1 MPAKGRLR
9 ADHALHG
16 DVGTSARRAATR
28 AMHVPAKSTD
38 PRRTQHMTVRAHPA
52 IVALF
57 ALALVS
63 PATAQSLRGSP
74 ASMRLQNRVA
84 KEHDYTFLRT
94 AADVRRFIDLGLL
107 VRFRGNRDYEIAR
120 VSHPYGRPALLTFVE
135 RLANQYRSACREQ
148 LVVTS
153 LTRPRAGQP
162 RNAHRLSVHPT
173 GMAVDLRAS
182 RKTSCRRWLDRVLLS
197 LEKQGVLEATEERSP
212 PHYHVALFS
221 KPYLRYVERV
231 TTRSGA
237 RFAANNAGAERESA
251 RLASGPASEDDTE
264 SAADD
269 VVEYLVHRGD
279 TLWSIARRHD
289 TSVEALKQLNHL
301 NSSRIRAGDV
311 IAVPSQ
317 NQ

>member
-1 MPAKGRLR
+1 MIIQ
-9 ADHALHG
+9 
-16 DVGTSARRAATR
+16 T
-28 AMHVPAKSTD
+28 
-38 PRRTQHMTVRAHPA
+38 HPA
-52 IVALF
+52 IAALF
-57 ALALVS
+57 ALVLVS

-107 VRFRGNRDYEIAR
+107 VRFRGSRDYEIAR

-135 RLANQYRSACREQ
+135 RLATQYRLACDEQ

-153 LTRPRAGQP
+153 LTRPRARQP

-197 LEKQGVLEATEERSP
+197 LEKQGVLEATVERSP

-221 KPYLRYVERV
+221 KPYLRYVERLA
-231 TTRSGA
+231 TTSRA
-237 RFAANNAGAERESA
+237 RFAANEAGAEPEPA
-251 RLASGPASEDDTE
+251 RLASGPASEDAE
-264 SAADD
+264 SAEDFA
-269 VVEYLVHRGD
+269 EYLVHRGD
-279 TLWSIARRHD
+279 TLWSIARRHGI
-289 TSVEALKQLNHL
+289 SVEELKQLNHL
-301 NSSRIRAGDV
+301 RSSRIDAGQV
-311 IAVPSQ
+311 IAVPTQ
-317 NQ
+317 NE